1 MQPRTILFFFVILLC
16 ASFLWGSFNQP
27 IQEKKAIPITTKSE
41 KALGYYHKAMFA
53 VYSSYEAEALKNIK
67 LAVETDP
74 EFVMARTWYAR
85 FLDVPDALKIMEETK
100 AYFDKVSEGE
110 KLFALAIE
118 AQVKNDLEKEIEL
131 LKKIISQYPEDGT
144 IYNELGR
151 SYFQNKVHDKS
162 VEAYEKAIACNPEIF
177 GAYNDVGYACIRAGR
192 FEDAIKWLQKYAQL
206 MPQAANPLD
215 SLGDAYRQA
224 GRYKEAWDCYQ
235 KALKVKPDFTASL
248 LHLGDVKQELG
259 YYEEA
264 VGHYQECLK
273 SLIPERDISESHF
286 NMIDSYYRPKLAQ
299 AYLLMNNLE
308 KAEEEIKNILTRNT
322 GAGNVLGHYLAGEL
336 ALRRGDA
343 KKAREEADLAQR
355 FEKENN
361 LLGQEKDQ
369 IVNFLRAKVSMAE
382 GDLSQAEKFLVD
394 AINAFGMEGQS
405 NLLSRVYSLGD
416 DRLVCAEPLN
426 LLAEIKK
433 REKKVDE
440 EVLALK
446 RSLLV
451 ISHQPQPHFRL
462 FELYS
467 GQQKSE
473 QAVRECKIFLNLAKE
488 HRWNKED
495 IEKAKQFLEK
505 TGTGSVL
512 SQR

>member
-1 MQPRTILFFFVILLC
+1 MEGFEMHKRSFLFYCLIFLF
-16 ASFLWGSFNQP
+16 ASFLWGIFNQP
-27 IQEKKAIPITTKSE
+27 IQEKKAIPISTKSE
-41 KALGYYHKAMFA
+41 KALGYYHKAMLA
-53 VYSSYEAEALKNIK
+53 VYGSYEAEALKNIK
-67 LAVETDP
+67 LAVDTDP

-85 FLDVPDALKIMEETK
+85 FLDVPDALKMMEETK
-100 AYFDKVSEGE
+100 AHFGKVSEGE
-110 KLFALAIE
+110 RLFALAIE

-131 LKKIISQYPEDGT
+131 LEKLISLYPDDGT
-144 IYNELGR
+144 IYNELGVA
-151 SYFQNKVHDKS
+151 YFQNKMHDKS
-162 VEAYEKAIACNPEIF
+162 IEAYEKAIACNPEIF

-206 MPQAANPLD
+206 MPQGANPLD
-215 SLGDAYRQA
+215 SLGDAYKQA

-235 KALKVKPDFTASL
+235 KALKIKPEFTASL

-273 SLIPERDISESHF
+273 SLVPERDISESHF
-286 NMIDSYYRPKLAQ
+286 NMVDSYYRPKLVQ
-299 AYLLMNNLE
+299 TYLLMNNLE
-308 KAEEEIKNILTRNT
+308 KAEEEIKNILMRNT

-361 LLGQEKDQ
+361 LLDQEKDQ
-369 IVNFLRAKVSMAE
+369 IVNFLRAKISMAE
-382 GDLSQAEKFLVD
+382 GDISQAEKSLMK
-394 AINAFGMEGQS
+394 AIDAFGMEGQS

-416 DRLVCAEPLN
+416 VRLVSAEPLN
-426 LLAEIKK
+426 LLAEIKR

-440 EVLALK
+440 ELLALK

-451 ISHQPQPHFRL
+451 VSHQPQPHFRL
-462 FELYS
+462 FELYRV
-467 GQQKSE
+467 QKKNE
-473 QAVRECKIFLNLAKE
+473 LAARECRIFLNLAKE
-488 HRWNKED
+488 HRWSKED
-495 IEKAKQFLEK
+495 IEKAKQFLR
-505 TGTGSVL
+505 SI
-512 SQR
+512 